1 MYRVAMESS
10 SDTMFEYLVDSDVF
24 VSYEPQRGQGIIR
37 RELHDYS
44 RLLRDEKFIHPE
56 DAPAALDNICGGRS
70 EVFEVRV
77 VTSGA
82 GPGEYR
88 WHRVSSRPILREGR
102 LRRVVGTIRDI
113 HSMKEALLENSER
126 LHMSQS
132 ALQAISGVYVSIFY
146 VNLTADEYYA
156 VRLPRARDAMAFPRT
171 GSYTGDLCGG
181 LLPHVAEGDRPRVA
195 RLCDRERL
203 LGAFSQISG
212 HTEAEFHRNAPDAA
226 APPWLRLEIHP
237 VSTENAETRTAIVTL
252 RNISGEKLRELERQA
267 EEKAAKQA
275 LEEAYEGAR
284 KANHA
289 KSEFLSRMSHDIRTP
304 MNAIL
309 GMTSIAEKQL
319 NDPDRLADCLEKIR
333 ISGSHLLGLINEVL
347 DMSKIESGSVSLSEN
362 TFLIS
367 DTLNTVMQII
377 RSDAESKGQQIA
389 LRSDLRNDA
398 VHGDFMRVQ
407 QILLNLLSNAVKYTG
422 TGGHISLTAE
432 ERPSGRSGVGC
443 FEFTVEDD
451 GIGMPPEF
459 LDRLFT
465 PFERAKDARVS
476 EVQGTGLGLAI
487 THNLVQMMNGSIRV
501 KSRLDKGTRFVATVF
516 LKLAGEEA
524 REAGACGGPSARQ
537 GDVFPSGTRLLL
549 VEDNDLNREIA
560 RELLGMAGL
569 ETVCAEN
576 GRQAVDLFASQPPG
590 TYALI
595 LMDIQMPVMD
605 GYEATRAIRKLGGE
619 GRPDAAEIP
628 IIALTANAFADDVYR
643 ARQAGMNE
651 HVTKPLEIDRLLET
665 LHRWIG

>member
-1 MYRVAMESS
+1 M
-10 SDTMFEYLVDSDVF
+10 
-24 VSYEPQRGQGIIR
+24 
-37 RELHDYS
+37 
-44 RLLRDEKFIHPE
+44 
-56 DAPAALDNICGGRS
+56 
-70 EVFEVRV
+70 
-77 VTSGA
+77 
-82 GPGEYR
+82 
-88 WHRVSSRPILREGR
+88 
-102 LRRVVGTIRDI
+102 VGTIRDI

-377 RSDAESKGQQIA
+377 RSDAESKDQQIT

-465 PFERAKDARVS
+465 PFERAKDVRVS

-524 REAGACGGPSARQ
+524 REAGPCGDPSARQ
-537 GDVFPSGTRLLL
+537 GGAFPSGTRLLL